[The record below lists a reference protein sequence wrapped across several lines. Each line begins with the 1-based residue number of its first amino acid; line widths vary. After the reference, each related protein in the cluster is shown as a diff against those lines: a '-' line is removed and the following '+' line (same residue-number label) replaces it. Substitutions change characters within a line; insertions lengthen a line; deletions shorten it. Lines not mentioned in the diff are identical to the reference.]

1 MTNTDR
7 QQRIK
12 RQRKRRVAKGT
23 LDTQPYTDYRYA
35 PTWIFSWLANS
46 PDVDAMKKFT
56 DQLDRIIP
64 DYQKNGWVH
73 C

>member
-1 MTNTDR
+1 MTSTDR

-12 RQRKRRVAKGT
+12 RQRKRRVAKGIK
-23 LDTQPYTDYRYA
+23 DMQPHVR
-35 PTWIFSWLANS
+35 LANS
-46 PDVDAMKKFT
+46 PVWLGFERKQYVDAMKRFT

>member
-7 QQRIK
+7 QQRIE
-12 RQRKRRVAKGT
+12 RQRKRRVANGI
-23 LDTQPYTDYRYA
+23 LDIQPHVR
-35 PTWIFSWLANS
+35 LENS
-46 PDVDAMKKFT
+46 PVWLGFDRKYLVDAMKKFT
-56 DQLDRIIP
+56 DQLDRIIA